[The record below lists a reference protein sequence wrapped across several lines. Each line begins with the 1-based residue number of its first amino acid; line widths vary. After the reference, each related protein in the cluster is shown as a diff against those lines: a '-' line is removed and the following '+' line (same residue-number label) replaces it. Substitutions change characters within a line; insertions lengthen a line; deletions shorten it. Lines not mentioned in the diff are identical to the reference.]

1 MFFGFISK
9 NTFAIMMHHMT
20 INMFI
25 QLILDSMDKN
35 NIVYIIWYYSEDV
48 VKPVICILFSVLFN
62 KYVGSFLD
70 EIYLRIVIMWYI
82 PLPLKRMELMY
93 RMIMVMYRKELIRV
107 TETGLNV
114 RAVLAQA

>member
-70 EIYLRIVIMWYI
+70 EIYLRIVIMFKFLKGKQI
-82 PLPLKRMELMY
+82 KGKQKCTLKR
-93 RMIMVMYRKELIRV
+93 LI
-107 TETGLNV
+107 
-114 RAVLAQA
+114 AQCMGGAI

>member
-1 MFFGFISK
+1 MFFDFVSK

-70 EIYLRIVIMWYI
+70 EIYLRIVIMFKF
-82 PLPLKRMELMY
+82 LKENKL
-93 RMIMVMYRKELIRV
+93 KENK
-107 TETGLNV
+107 NV
-114 RAVLAQA
+114 HLKDL

>member
-48 VKPVICILFSVLFN
+48 VKPVTVS
-62 KYVGSFLD
+62 YTHLD
-70 EIYLRIVIMWYI
+70 VY
-82 PLPLKRMELMY
+82 KRQ
-93 RMIMVMYRKELIRV
+93 RV
-107 TETGLNV
+107 
-114 RAVLAQA
+114 QY